1 MIRVTRLD
9 KSEFYLNAEFI
20 LSVESTPDT
29 QIVLLGGAKYV
40 VTEPD
45 HEVVERIM
53 EYRRAAYSGGGPAPN
68 LRLVEN

>member
-20 LSVESTPDT
+20 QSVESTPDT
-29 QIVLLGGAKYV
+29 HIVLFSGASYV

-68 LRLVEN
+68 LRLVES